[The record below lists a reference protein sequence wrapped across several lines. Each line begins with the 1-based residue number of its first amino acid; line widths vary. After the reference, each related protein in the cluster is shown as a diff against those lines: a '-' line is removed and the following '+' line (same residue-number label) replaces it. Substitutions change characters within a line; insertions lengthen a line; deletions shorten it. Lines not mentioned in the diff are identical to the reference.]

1 MTICGI
7 LGFWESGIVIL
18 LLLVLL
24 FPLLLRKFRGNRVVD
39 MTEKIDQLERIER
52 MFREG
57 SLSEREFKKQKRKIM
72 KGK

>member
-18 LLLVLL
+18 VLLVLL
-24 FPLLLRKFRGNRVVD
+24 FPLLLRKFRGNRAVD

-52 MFREG
+52 MFRDG